1 MSVGTSNRVEGN
13 RCRPTRF
20 WRGNPFGLQRRRTF
34 SDQAETRW
42 RFHPVAHSLL
52 EPTRNPHSLFATP
65 LGMSAVC
72 AFGPKTEAEAAAPQA
87 KSNVCD
93 GEWRGR
99 LPTAD

>member
-1 MSVGTSNRVEGN
+1 MT
-13 RCRPTRF
+13 
-20 WRGNPFGLQRRRTF
+20 RRRHAGGST
-34 SDQAETRW
+34 
-42 RFHPVAHSLL
+42 LL
-52 EPTRNPHSLFATP
+52 RIPSWNQRGTPHSLFATP